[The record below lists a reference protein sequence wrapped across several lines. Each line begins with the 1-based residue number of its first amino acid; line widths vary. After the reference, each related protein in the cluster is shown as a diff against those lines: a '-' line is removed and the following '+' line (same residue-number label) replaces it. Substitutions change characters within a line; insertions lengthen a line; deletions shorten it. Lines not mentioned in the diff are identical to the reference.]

1 MISFSSPVR
10 FAVAVFDSS
19 VDDALSSVPSCLP
32 FILVVVD
39 AGRLRRLDND
49 PVLCLA
55 DVETLALQL
64 DSLAASSP
72 VLLSPA
78 VGQRNVAYWKDK
90 R

>member
-1 MISFSSPVR
+1 M
-10 FAVAVFDSS
+10 
-19 VDDALSSVPSCLP
+19 
-32 FILVVVD
+32 D